1 MSHFARSYAQAFLEA
16 APSGYDVD
24 GFLERADTIARVISS
39 DGRVKRFFAS
49 PSIPAEPKVK
59 ALEALGRRVGL
70 DQFGDRFFGL
80 LLKRRRLADLPPI
93 LSMIRRDWDRQ
104 RGVVEALVTLASPV
118 NPAEEASLSQALSRT
133 VGQPVR
139 LRTAIDDSILGGFV
153 ARVGS
158 QLFDASVRSA
168 IQRFRQLTS
177 QTARS

>member
-16 APSGYDVD
+16 APSGYGVD

-49 PSIPAEPKVK
+49 PSIPVEPKVK

-70 DQFGDRFFGL
+70 DQFGDRFFRL
-80 LLKRRRLADLPPI
+80 LLKRRRLSDLAPI

-104 RGVVEALVTLASPV
+104 RGVVEALVTFASPV
-118 NPAEEASLSQALSRT
+118 DPAVEASLSQALSRT

-139 LRTAIDDSILGGFV
+139 LRTEIDDSILGGFI

-158 QLFDASVRSA
+158 QLFDASVASA
-168 IQRFRQLTS
+168 IQRFRQVTT

>member
-24 GFLERADTIARVISS
+24 SFLERADTIGRVISS
-39 DGRVKRFFAS
+39 DGRVKRFFSS
-49 PSIPAEPKVK
+49 PSIPLEPKVK
-59 ALEALGRRVGL
+59 ALEALGRRVGI
-70 DQFGDRFFGL
+70 DPFGDRFFRL
-80 LLKRRRLADLPPI
+80 LLRRRRLSDLAPI
-93 LSMIRRDWDRQ
+93 LSMVRRDWDRQ
-104 RGVVEALVTLASPV
+104 RGVVEALVTLASPAG
-118 NPAEEASLSQALSRT
+118 PGEQASLSEALSRT

-139 LRTAIDDSILGGFV
+139 LRTAIDAGILGGFV